1 MVPTFVY
8 SLNFGIVA
16 DESSKHVDFVLVSWL
31 DGHPYTWEQFERGRD
46 MAVPAIADI
55 LHIPPARYFLNK

>member
-16 DESSKHVDFVLVSWL
+16 DESSKHVDMFTVSWL
-31 DGHPYTWEQFERGRD
+31 DGKPYTWE
-46 MAVPAIADI
+46 
-55 LHIPPARYFLNK
+55 